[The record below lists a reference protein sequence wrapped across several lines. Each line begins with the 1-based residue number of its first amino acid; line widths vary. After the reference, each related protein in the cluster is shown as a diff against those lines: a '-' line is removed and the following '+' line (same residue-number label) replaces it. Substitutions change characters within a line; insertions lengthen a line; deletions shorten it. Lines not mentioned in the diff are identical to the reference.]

1 MTTIPSVSY
10 ATQARSAAISFK
22 SEAPKTKSPEA
33 FEGEAQLLKEIY
45 YNYMQNI
52 GGYQEINGHPVHV
65 TTVLHINENAQK
77 ALKAIESRLIE
88 LGALQGIAKMPQIK

>member
-1 MTTIPSVSY
+1 MSTIPSLSY
-10 ATQARSAAISFK
+10 ATQARNASVSFRADK
-22 SEAPKTKSPEA
+22 PGKVLEA

-45 YNYMQNI
+45 NNYIDNI

-77 ALKAIESRLIE
+77 ALLAIEKRLIE
-88 LGALQGIAKMPQIK
+88 LGELRGKSKLPQIN